1 MPSAGAAARR
11 RHLAI
16 ASGVMLLFVFIW
28 TPSLGPFEDWNLF
41 ANAAIPLSLLIW
53 TETIE
58 ALRASPRLRTPVAV
72 VACLAALHTLA
83 WIGNNSGAFGR

>member
-1 MPSAGAAARR
+1 
-11 RHLAI
+11 
-16 ASGVMLLFVFIW
+16 MLLFVFIW
-28 TPSLGPFEDWNLF
+28 TPSLGPLEDWNLF